1 MRMNFINQIMNSRAP
16 QAARLFRDLRPG
28 LREYLLRAHLP
39 VRSRRGIGAEIDA
52 RLVEADRITEMLGQ
66 RHMRAYHAEKQGRE
80 QEAIRLYEQNVAD
93 GDLSTLSYTRLRLLY
108 ARQKRYRDARRVCE
122 AYLQTLDELAERD
135 PNLPQWA
142 VINRNRF
149 AQHIAELSQN

>member
-1 MRMNFINQIMNSRAP
+1 MRIDFIDQIMNPVVP
-16 QAARLFRDLRPG
+16 QVARLYRDLRPG

-52 RLVEADRITEMLGQ
+52 RLIEADRICDMLGQ

-80 QEAIRLYEQNVAD
+80 QEAIHLYEQNVAD

-108 ARQKRYRDARRVCE
+108 IKQKRYRDALRVCE
-122 AYLQTLDELAERD
+122 DYLRTLDELAERD
-135 PNLPQWA
+135 PDLPQWA
-142 VINRNRF
+142 IINRRRF
-149 AQHIAELSQN
+149 AQHIADLRLS

>member
-1 MRMNFINQIMNSRAP
+1 MRIDFFNQIMNPVVPRV
-16 QAARLFRDLRPG
+16 ARLYRDLRPG

-52 RLVEADRITEMLGQ
+52 RLIEADRICDMLGQ

-80 QEAIRLYEQNVAD
+80 QEAIHLYEQNVAD

-108 ARQKRYRDARRVCE
+108 IKQKRYHDAMRVCE
-122 AYLQTLDELAERD
+122 AYLRTLDELAECD
-135 PNLPQWA
+135 PDLPQWA
-142 VINRNRF
+142 IINRRRF
-149 AQHIAELSQN
+149 AQHIADLRLS